1 MDRIQTTLAAPT
13 GKARWPELVGHA
25 AEALKLCN
33 VHRCGCM
40 QTLDAGRAGQDH
52 VLQRVVGMKWH

>member
-25 AEALKLCN
+25 AEALSSAMYTDVDACK
-33 VHRCGCM
+33 RWM
-40 QTLDAGRAGQDH
+40 QGRAGQDH
-52 VLQRVVGMKWH
+52 VLQRVVGMKWR